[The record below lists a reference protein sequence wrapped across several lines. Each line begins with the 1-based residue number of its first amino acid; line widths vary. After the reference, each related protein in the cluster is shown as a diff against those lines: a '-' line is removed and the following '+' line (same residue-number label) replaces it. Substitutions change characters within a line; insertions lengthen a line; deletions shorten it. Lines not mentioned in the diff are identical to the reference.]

1 MTYSPGLL
9 GGRPSGAS
17 QTERYV
23 PGSNTA
29 GSEAL
34 GHSNLDT
41 VAVRQEPRH
50 QRNAHSGDSMKSDT
64 SDSFKIN
71 AWHNISTVVGSS
83 RAVKPL
89 IEPLTHSR
97 SSSTSTDHTTSDY
110 GEPLQSGS
118 SLNGFRTRSRAQSVS
133 SKLATVAEQELNSE
147 QRQEQ
152 IGQQGRIKGRPRAQ
166 SAAGLLRQFPVP
178 PPAPLRTMASM
189 TQLSQRH
196 GLDESATNVLRTV
209 PQTNVRSPHPPSIMV
224 KDTSGPMLGP
234 GFDGGPPEIREPRD
248 GGNWVNNIRSIE
260 ADAHQSP
267 HSHPF
272 TTSNRISASSY
283 STLSTTSF
291 LHTPSDSLS
300 GPPLRIINEQPV
312 IGEPRITHGPPIQ
325 YDSIDITAKQP
336 VSVQNMKRPS
346 LRGLRQ
352 LTVDSIP
359 IGSLGMQTLTPTSA
373 SASTSHSPITPSSSQ
388 SSFQRL
394 LSKVSLGKDTNKDGN
409 TSGKPS
415 VMHNCIY

>member
-17 QTERYV
+17 QAERYV
-23 PGSNTA
+23 QGSNTA
-29 GSEAL
+29 GSEA
-34 GHSNLDT
+34 

-50 QRNAHSGDSMKSDT
+50 QRNTHSGDSIKSDT

-71 AWHNISTVVGSS
+71 AWHNISTVAGSL
-83 RAVKPL
+83 RAVKP
-89 IEPLTHSR
+89 EPLTHSR

-118 SLNGFRTRSRAQSVS
+118 SLSGFRTRSRAQSVS

-147 QRQEQ
+147 QRQKQ
-152 IGQQGRIKGRPRAQ
+152 TGQQGRIKGRPRAQ
-166 SAAGLLRQFPVP
+166 SAAGLLRQFPV

-196 GLDESATNVLRTV
+196 GLDESATNVSRTV
-209 PQTNVRSPHPPSIMV
+209 PQTNVRSPPSIMV
-224 KDTSGPMLGP
+224 KDTSSPMLGP
-234 GFDGGPPEIREPRD
+234 GFDSGPPETREPRD
-248 GGNWVNNIRSIE
+248 RGNWVNNIRSME
-260 ADAHQSP
+260 ADVHQPP
-267 HSHPF
+267 HSHAF
-272 TTSNRISASSY
+272 TTSNRTSTSSY
-283 STLSTTSF
+283 STLSTQGF

-300 GPPLRIINEQPV
+300 GPPLQIINEQPL
-312 IGEPRITHGPPIQ
+312 IGEPRITHGPPIL

-352 LTVDSIP
+352 LTMDSIP
-359 IGSLGMQTLTPTSA
+359 MGSIAMQTLTPLRHMRQRHIRQLPPRLV
-373 SASTSHSPITPSSSQ
+373 SHR
-388 SSFQRL
+388 F
-394 LSKVSLGKDTNKDGN
+394 
-409 TSGKPS
+409 SGCCPKS
-415 VMHNCIY
+415 R